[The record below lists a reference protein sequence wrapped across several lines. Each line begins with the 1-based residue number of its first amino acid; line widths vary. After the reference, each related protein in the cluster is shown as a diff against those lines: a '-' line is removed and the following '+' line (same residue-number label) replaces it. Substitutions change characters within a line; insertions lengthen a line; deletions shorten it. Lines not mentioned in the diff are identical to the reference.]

1 MILYRAI
8 WPGRAILN
16 ALRSLDHA
24 CAEAETWLVALL
36 LGASVLL
43 NFSLVVSRYAFSYS
57 VNQLEEMSVYFA
69 IWLVF
74 VGAVA
79 CDRRNQHIALDI
91 VYHLLTPSRR
101 VLLRRIADLLQ
112 GCLCLYLAWLTLKT
126 VMFTFRL
133 GEVSLSLLRAP
144 VWLLMSIM
152 PPAFLVLSLRS
163 LGRAYLAQYPQAAPD
178 PELMP

>member
-1 MILYRAI
+1 M
-8 WPGRAILN
+8 LN
-16 ALRSLDHA
+16 TLRRIDRA
-24 CAEAETWLVALL
+24 CAGAETWLVALL

-57 VNQLEEMSVYFA
+57 LNQLEELSVYFA

-91 VYHLLTPSRR
+91 VYHLLTPSRQ

-112 GCLCLYLAWLTLKT
+112 GCLCLYLAWLTLQT
-126 VMFTFRL
+126 VIFTFRL
-133 GEVSLSLLRAP
+133 GEVSLSSLRAP
-144 VWLLMSIM
+144 VWLLMAIM

-163 LGRAYLAQYPQAAPD
+163 LGRAYAADYAERNPD

>member
-1 MILYRAI
+1 M
-8 WPGRAILN
+8 LN
-16 ALRSLDHA
+16 FFRWIDRA
-24 CAEAETWLVALL
+24 CADAETWLVALL

-57 VNQLEEMSVYFA
+57 VNQLEEVSVYLA

-91 VYHLLTPSRR
+91 VYYLLTPARR
-101 VLLRRIADLLQ
+101 ILLRRVADLLQ
-112 GCLCLYLAWLTLKT
+112 GTLCLYLAWLTLRT
-126 VMFTFRL
+126 VIFTFRL
-133 GEVSLSLLRAP
+133 GEVSLSSLRAP

-152 PPAFLVLSLRS
+152 PPAFLVLALRS
-163 LGRAYLAQYPQAAPD
+163 LGRSIAGDSAERQAVAEIAP
-178 PELMP
+178 

>member
-133 GEVSLSLLRAP
+133 GEVSLSSLRAP

>member
-133 GEVSLSLLRAP
+133 GEVSLSSLRAP

-152 PPAFLVLSLRS
+152 PPAFLVLALRS
-163 LGRAYLAQYPQAAPD
+163 LGRAYSADYPQNPGPEFAP
-178 PELMP
+178 